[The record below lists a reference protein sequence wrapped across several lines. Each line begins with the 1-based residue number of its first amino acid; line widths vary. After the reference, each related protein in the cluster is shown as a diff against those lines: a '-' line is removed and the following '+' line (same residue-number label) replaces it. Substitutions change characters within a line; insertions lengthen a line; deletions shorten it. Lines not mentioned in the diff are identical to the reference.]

1 MRTTLKRD
9 GEETPGR
16 GQEEPPEGV
25 AGARRRGFK
34 WAPGDGSRLKR
45 AQEEKPPAPLPD
57 RPRLAPDVHVH
68 EPIEPGA
75 PWLVQSGSQ
84 RYLRVAAGMAKLLT
98 LTDGTRNA
106 ADLARELGWS
116 AELVGEGLLRAQR
129 GRLLEDADNKPRRD
143 RRITFVPPL
152 TIQFTVVRP
161 ERMLNVFRPLTARLA
176 HRSWG
181 IVAAALAGAG
191 LLALVV
197 QAQTTITALSEPIS
211 WPALL
216 ALLVVTYCGTMLHE
230 LSHGLVLSHYG
241 GRPSRMGFM
250 LFYLTPAFFC
260 DVSDGWRLPRNRQ
273 RVRVAL
279 AGIATQSL
287 IAGLAGVS
295 SVVVALAGGP
305 MGLRDFLLLL
315 TVTNYVSGLFNTIP
329 FVKLDGYL
337 ALMSH
342 LDISHLR
349 DRSITDARRLVAR
362 LLFGGRYERA
372 LPGVEWAPLFGLA
385 CMAFPLYV
393 VSMAFT
399 LWGSILES
407 AGMVGAVL
415 VSIALGYLSLRVYV
429 GVAKL
434 LAEARTAGSATW
446 RRVTVSLAGAGVVA
460 AALLGISV
468 PYTVTG
474 GFVGEQGRTV
484 LVATGTTDRDAI
496 SPGAEVKLLSG
507 GVVLQKQLGTGTVSS
522 GEFVQLSVPFS
533 AFVPVTGLD
542 SLKVPV
548 DGVVLDG
555 ARLAPGTTGQ
565 AVVDAG
571 TRSLGDWLYLKYV
584 APFWR

>member
-1 MRTTLKRD
+1 MRTALKRG

-16 GQEEPPEGV
+16 GQEETPEGV
-25 AGARRRGFK
+25 AGPRRRGFK

-57 RPRLAPDVHVH
+57 RPRLAPDVRVH

-84 RYLRVAAGMAKLLT
+84 RYLRVAPGMAKLLT
-98 LTDGTRNA
+98 LADGTRETE
-106 ADLARELGWS
+106 DLARELGWS
-116 AELVGEGLLRAQR
+116 VELVGEGLLRAQR

>member
-1 MRTTLKRD
+1 VRTATKR
-9 GEETPGR
+9 R
-16 GQEEPPEGV
+16 
-25 AGARRRGFK
+25 
-34 WAPGDGSRLKR
+34 
-45 AQEEKPPAPLPD
+45 QEEKPPAPLPE
-57 RPRLAPDVHVH
+57 RPRLAPDARVH
-68 EPIEPGA
+68 EPIEDGA
-75 PWLVQSGSQ
+75 PWLVQSGAQ
-84 RYLRVAAGMAKLLT
+84 RYLRVAAGMASLLR
-98 LTDGTRNA
+98 LADGTRDA
-106 ADLARELGWS
+106 EDMAKELGWS
-116 AELVGEGLLRAQR
+116 VELVGEGLLRAQR
-129 GRLLEDADNKPRRD
+129 TGLLEDAADKPRRE

-152 TIQFTVVRP
+152 TVQFTVVRP

-176 HRSWG
+176 HRGWA
-181 IVAAALAGAG
+181 IVAATLAGAG
-191 LLALVV
+191 LLALVA
-197 QAQTTITALSEPIS
+197 QAQTTIAALSEPIS
-211 WPALL
+211 LPALL

-279 AGIATQSL
+279 AGIATQTV
-287 IAGLAGVS
+287 IAGLAGVG
-295 SVVVALAGGP
+295 SVVVAVAGGNP
-305 MGLRDFLLLL
+305 AVRDFLLLL

-362 LLFGGRYERA
+362 LLFGGRYERE

-385 CMAFPLYV
+385 CMLFPLYV

-399 LWGSILES
+399 LWGSVLES

-415 VSIALGYLSLRVYV
+415 VSVALGYLSLRVYV
-429 GVAKL
+429 GALRL
-434 LAEARTAGSATW
+434 LAEARTAGAVGW
-446 RRVTVSLAGAGVVA
+446 RRVTVSVAAVGVVA

-474 GFVGEQGRTV
+474 GFVEERGRTV

-496 SPGAEVKLLSG
+496 EPGAEVKLLSG
-507 GVVLQKQLGTGTVSS
+507 GVVLQKQLGTAEVAS
-522 GEFVQLSVPFS
+522 GDFVDLSVPFS

-548 DGVVLDG
+548 AGVVLDG
-555 ARLAPGTTGQ
+555 GRLAPGTTGQ

-571 TRSLGDWLYLKYV
+571 ERSLGDWLYLKYV